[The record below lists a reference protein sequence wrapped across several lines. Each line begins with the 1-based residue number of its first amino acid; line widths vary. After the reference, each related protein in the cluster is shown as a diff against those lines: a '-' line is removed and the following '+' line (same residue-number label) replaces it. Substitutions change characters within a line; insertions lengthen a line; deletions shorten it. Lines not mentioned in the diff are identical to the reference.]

1 MKRDEGTYGR
11 IGKQYDEYTEI
22 VASKPAAPVTPRGLP
37 PQKPY
42 VPAPQEAAMGR
53 TVFAAIGM
61 GIGAI
66 LLLLAVYAFVTAA
79 GWGALGQDGAA
90 VGYTL
95 VGFFLTLAGV
105 GGILS
110 TYNHNFR
117 VLNRTGGGHH

>member
-22 VASKPAAPVTPRGLP
+22 AASKPAAAPQRGLP
-37 PQKPY
+37 PQRPY
-42 VPAPQEAAMGR
+42 VPEPEEADMGR

-61 GIGAI
+61 GIGAL
-66 LLLLAVYAFVTAA
+66 LLLLAVYAFVTASNWA
-79 GWGALGQDGAA
+79 GLDRDGAA

-117 VLNRTGGGHH
+117 VLTRVGGDHH

>member
-22 VASKPAAPVTPRGLP
+22 VASKPAAEPRCLP

-42 VPAPQEAAMGR
+42 VPAPQEADMGR
-53 TVFAAIGM
+53 TVAAAIGI

-66 LLLLAVYAFVTAA
+66 LLLLAIFAFVTAA
-79 GWGALGQDGAA
+79 NWGGIGQDGAA

-95 VGFFLTLAGV
+95 VGFFLTIAGV
-105 GGILS
+105 GGILA

-117 VLNRTGGGHH
+117 VLNRTGGQHH

>member
-11 IGKQYDEYTEI
+11 IGKQYDQYSEI
-22 VASKPAAPVTPRGLP
+22 AASKPVAAPRGLP
-37 PQKPY
+37 PQRPY
-42 VPAPQEAAMGR
+42 VPAPQEAEMGR
-53 TVFAAIGM
+53 TVFAAIGI

-66 LLLLAVYAFVTAA
+66 LLLLAILAFATAA
-79 GWGALGQDGAA
+79 KWSGLDRDGAA
-90 VGYTL
+90 VGYTV

-117 VLNRTGGGHH
+117 VLDRTGAQHH